1 MTFMTPFTF
10 DSTVRTHFG
19 SGMLEDALRKELP
32 SYGKRIMLAYG
43 CGSVKR
49 SGLYDRVRGLL
60 EELGKEIV
68 DFGGIMPNPTYA
80 KVKEGAALAVRE
92 NVDFILAVGGGSV
105 SDCAKIVAVQALSEM
120 GIWTME
126 VREGRYPD
134 KGIPVGVVVTAS
146 GTGSDQN
153 SDAVI
158 TNENEHIKC
167 DLYGIL
173 PEFAVLDPQLTMSV
187 PMMQVMSGAFDSL
200 SHAMET
206 YFGRPGETFISD
218 ELNEAVMRNI
228 IRNMRRVH
236 ENPEDIDAR
245 GELMW
250 CSSLAENSILK
261 LGKETDFQCHMIEHQ
276 LGAYTDC
283 SHGQGLA
290 VLHPVYYRHIV
301 RDYAPK
307 FARFAE
313 AVMGIRN
320 AALSEL
326 ALANAG
332 IDSLADF
339 IREMGLPSTFPEM
352 GLKDLEDSMLRKI
365 AASTM
370 IRPGC
375 ARRLSPIEILQILRE
390 CQ

>member
-1 MTFMTPFTF
+1 MNPFDF
-10 DSTVRTHFG
+10 NPAVRTHFG
-19 SGMLEDALRKELP
+19 AGILEQSLKKELKDH
-32 SYGKRIMLAYG
+32 GTRIMLATG
-43 CGSVKR
+43 QGSARR
-49 SGLYDRVRGLL
+49 SGLYDRVCAILR
-60 EELGKEIV
+60 ELGKEIV
-68 DFGGIMPNPTYA
+68 DFDGIMPNPTYA
-80 KVKEGAALAVRE
+80 KVKEGAALARE
-92 NVDFILAVGGGSV
+92 KGVDFILAVGGGSV
-105 SDCAKIVAVQALSEM
+105 SDCAKIVAVQAMSET

-126 VREGRYPD
+126 MREGRFPD

-153 SDAVI
+153 NDAVI

-167 DLYGIL
+167 DLYGLL
-173 PEFAVLDPQLTMSV
+173 PEFAILDPTLTLGV

-206 YFGRPGETFISD
+206 YFGRPGEDFISD

-228 IRNMRRVH
+228 IRNMRRAH
-236 ENPEDIDAR
+236 DNPADVDAR

-250 CSSLAENSILK
+250 CSSLAENGILK

-307 FARFAE
+307 FARFAAE
-313 AVMGIRN
+313 VMGIRN
-320 AALSEL
+320 AALSEI

-332 IDSLADF
+332 IDALADF
-339 IREMGLPSTFPEM
+339 IREMGLPSSFSQM
-352 GLKDLEDSMLRKI
+352 GLGILEDSTLRKI
-365 AASTM
+365 AASTV

-375 ARRLSPIEILQILRE
+375 ARKLSPIEILQILRE

>member
-1 MTFMTPFTF
+1 MMNTFTF

-19 SGMLEDALRKELP
+19 AGILEDSLRKELP
-32 SYGKRIMLAYG
+32 SYGGKVMLAYG

-49 SGLYDRVRGLL
+49 TGLYDRVCAILHD
-60 EELGKEIV
+60 LGKEVV

-80 KVKEGAALAVRE
+80 KVKEGAALAKAE
-92 NVDFILAVGGGSV
+92 GVDFILAVGGGSV
-105 SDCAKIVAVQALSEM
+105 SDCAKIVAVQALSEK

-126 VREGRYPD
+126 VRDGQFPD

-167 DLYGIL
+167 DLYGLL
-173 PEFAVLDPQLTMSV
+173 PEFAILDPQLTMSV

-206 YFGRPGETFISD
+206 YFGRPGEDFISD
-218 ELNEAVMRNI
+218 ELNEAVMRSI
-228 IRNMRRVH
+228 VRNMRKVFN
-236 ENPEDIDAR
+236 NPDDIDAR

-250 CSSLAENSILK
+250 CSSLAENGILK
-261 LGKETDFQCHMIEHQ
+261 LGKVTDFQCHMIEHQ

-313 AVMGIRN
+313 AVMGISN
-320 AALSEL
+320 AALSEI

-332 IDSLADF
+332 IDALADF
-339 IREMGLPSTFPEM
+339 IKEVGLPTSFTEMGLAS
-352 GLKDLEDSMLRKI
+352 LEDAVLRKVAVSVMLRE
-365 AASTM
+365 
-370 IRPGC
+370 GC
-375 ARRLSPIEILQILRE
+375 ARKLTPIEILQILRE

>member
-1 MTFMTPFTF
+1 MDPFTF
-10 DSTVRTHFG
+10 SSTVRTHFG
-19 SGMLEDALRKELP
+19 AGILDTALNKELP
-32 SYGKRIMLAYG
+32 RYGGKVMLAYG

-49 SGLYDRVRGLL
+49 TGLYDRICAILHG
-60 EELGKEIV
+60 LGKEIV
-68 DFGGIMPNPTYA
+68 DFGGIMSNPTYA
-80 KVKEGAALAVRE
+80 KVKEGAALAKAE
-92 NVDFILAVGGGSV
+92 GVDFILAVGGGSV
-105 SDCAKIVAVQALSEM
+105 SDCAKIVAVQAMSEM

-126 VREGRYPD
+126 VRDGRFPD

-153 SDAVI
+153 NDAVI
-158 TNENEHIKC
+158 TNENEHVKR
-167 DLYGIL
+167 DLYGLL

-206 YFGRPGETFISD
+206 YFGRPADNFISD

-228 IRNMRRVH
+228 IRNMRKAH
-236 ENPEDIDAR
+236 DNPSDIEAR

-250 CSSLAENSILK
+250 CSSIAENGILK

-301 RDYAPK
+301 RDYPQK

-313 AVMGIRN
+313 AVMGINN
-320 AALSEL
+320 AALSEI

-332 IDSLADF
+332 IDALADF
-339 IREMGLPSTFPEM
+339 IKEMGLPTSFAQM
-352 GLKDLEDSMLRKI
+352 GLVDIPDSVLRKT

-370 IRPGC
+370 LRPGC
-375 ARRLSPIEILQILRE
+375 ARKLTPIEILQILRE